1 MSKRRKRMEA
11 RAKRLERRAVRD
23 LLGRAWQV
31 HPSIA
36 TELAD
41 LRIGAPRLWAEMVR
55 AAWLPDGRS
64 GTRRRAAA
72 TSPSGTAANRLLVM
86 RSRTCCSP
94 TLQDTDGE
102 RGCASVA
109 SDPRVATFTF
119 SVPQGLLPDLGFGV
133 RVPRRLRVRVL
144 RWPFERVVTAHNQ
157 VVHTDAYA
165 RVTRA
170 LAMH

>member
-1 MSKRRKRMEA
+1 
-11 RAKRLERRAVRD
+11 
-23 LLGRAWQV
+23 
-31 HPSIA
+31 
-36 TELAD
+36 
-41 LRIGAPRLWAEMVR
+41 
-55 AAWLPDGRS
+55 
-64 GTRRRAAA
+64 
-72 TSPSGTAANRLLVM
+72 M

-144 RWPFERVVTAHNQ
+144 RWPFGLELRLFDPTRPGAVYVVNVGTGG
-157 VVHTDAYA
+157 VV
-165 RVTRA
+165 
-170 LAMH
+170 